1 MASVDSST
9 LSAVFGPGSPA
20 AREAIESLSAL
31 YLETDTIPPVANS
44 YEAWAR
50 FHRSGDSDSGTFVRH
65 TFLSLICRLATY
77 RFLEPIP
84 SERHLWQVING
95 DYFAGEGLGNF
106 LGEDFFSWPFFRRSM
121 GIGEDREALEVVG
134 NMMAA
139 LEPFDFGQPPL
150 ELLPGICREYRDESS
165 ERTVETP
172 EVSLEALAE
181 EPTLSCVAP
190 YCDSGTTL
198 ARAVSVALNGRL
210 ERGEDPLDALLGVTG
225 QFLVMTSDPLD
236 AVVASAAFLFAL
248 GETAKGPHPPVL
260 VPVYLADADKVPE
273 EREETNGE
281 RSYAIEAPGGISLP
295 EQVATDPVYLD
306 WLLGRLPNYM
316 RGTALR
322 LRAQAEDMALQE
334 VLNAWYNYLT
344 SPKART
350 PIPEPLTPGAA
361 DVMVESARSLIVA
374 YIRGSGPGPLHM
386 ARNAPA
392 PLFAA
397 RRRFD
402 LTI

>member
-31 YLETDTIPPVANS
+31 YRETDTIPPVANS

-50 FHRSGDSDSGTFVRH
+50 CHRRGDSDSGTFVRH
-65 TFLSLICRLATY
+65 TFLSLICRLANY
-77 RFLEPIP
+77 RFLEPLP
-84 SERHLWQVING
+84 SERHLWQVISG

-106 LGEDFFSWPFFRRSM
+106 LGEDLFSWPYFRRSM

-134 NMMAA
+134 KMMAA
-139 LEPFDFGQPPL
+139 LEPFDFSQPPL

-165 ERTVETP
+165 ERTVETS

-190 YCDSGTTL
+190 HRVAGTTL

-236 AVVASAAFLFAL
+236 AVANSAAFLFAL
-248 GETAKGPHPPVL
+248 GETAKGPHPPML

-281 RSYAIEAPGGISLP
+281 RSYAIEAAGGILLP

-322 LRAQAEDMALQE
+322 LRAQAEDVALQE